1 MAVRI
6 STVRSARATLVLA
19 TLLWVPLLSWS
30 AEPAAQSRE
39 QIERIV
45 KEYLL
50 KNPEIIRQAGEVLAA
65 REEAAKQAVLAKALA
80 ANRAALERDAGSPV
94 GGNPKGDVTVVE
106 FFDYNCGFCKR
117 VAPSVKALIDAD
129 KNVRVVYK
137 EFPILGPT
145 SLLGAKAALAA
156 KRQGKYVAFHE
167 ALFELPEIS
176 DATIKELSAR
186 LGLDHVRLVNDMGDA
201 LILRQIE
208 TDSALARSLDIN
220 GTPGFVI
227 GERLLPGAVETAV
240 LQQVVSEQRLAKKS
254 K

>member
-1 MAVRI
+1 MISGFRI
-6 STVRSARATLVLA
+6 GRGSCHALA
-19 TLLWVPLLSWS
+19 FLLLFPPLSWS

-50 KNPEIIRQAGEVLAA
+50 KNPEIIRQASEVLAA
-65 REEAAKQAVLAKALA
+65 REEATKQAAVAKALA
-80 ANRAALERDAGSPV
+80 ANRAALERDTGSPV

-117 VAPSVKALIDAD
+117 AALNVKALIDAD

-137 EFPILGPT
+137 EFPILVP
-145 SLLGAKAALAA
+145 SSMPGAKAALAA

-176 DATIKELSAR
+176 DATIKALSSRLGMDHAR
-186 LGLDHVRLVNDMGDA
+186 LVKDMGDA
-201 LILRQIE
+201 STLKQIE
-208 TDSALARSLDIN
+208 KDSALARSLDIN

-227 GERLLPGAVETAV
+227 GGRLLPGAVETAV
-240 LQQVVSEQRLAKKS
+240 LQQVVSEQRQFKKAV